1 MHFNWSQNL
10 FGMDGQ
16 AYPPLHPWMCG
27 LLSAGEGKVG
37 TPFRKLVKRMIF
49 GGQQTACT
57 TTPCPN
63 LCFLGIPQTS
73 FSIKFK
79 RELCDIYPDCTK
91 QIDSMLKKTNKQ
103 TDVHGRTEWHGK
115 VPHLSTLYFV
125 WWFGWDVGLLTY
137 SVLSICESNLYP
149 PCRSYTYS

>member
-27 LLSAGEGKVG
+27 LLSPGEGKVG
-37 TPFRKLVKRMIF
+37 TPLREVAKRMIF
-49 GGQQTACT
+49 GGQQTAC

-79 RELCDIYPDCTK
+79 RELCHIYPDCTQ
-91 QIDSMLKKTNKQ
+91 QIDSMLKTQTNKQ
-103 TDVHGRTEWHGK
+103 TDVYGRTEWQSPTSLDFVLCVVIWMGCW
-115 VPHLSTLYFV
+115 VVNLFSTINREH
-125 WWFGWDVGLLTY
+125 
-137 SVLSICESNLYP
+137 SICTL
-149 PCRSYTYS
+149 

>member
-10 FGMDGQ
+10 FGMDGR

-27 LLSAGEGKVG
+27 LLSLGEGKVG
-37 TPFRKLVKRMIF
+37 TPLRKVVERMIF
-49 GGQQTACT
+49 GDQQTACT

-79 RELCDIYPDCTK
+79 RELCDIYPDLYQT
-91 QIDSMLKKTNKQ
+91 DWFYVKKTNKQ
-103 TDVHGRTEWHGK
+103 TDVHGRIEWESPTSLNFVLCVVIWMGCW
-115 VPHLSTLYFV
+115 VVNLFSTIN
-125 WWFGWDVGLLTY
+125 GEQ
-137 SVLSICESNLYP
+137 SICTL
-149 PCRSYTYS
+149 

>member
-1 MHFNWSQNL
+1 
-10 FGMDGQ
+10 MDGR

-27 LLSAGEGKVG
+27 LLSLGEGKVG
-37 TPFRKLVKRMIF
+37 TPLREVAKSMIF
-49 GGQQTACT
+49 GIQQTAC

-91 QIDSMLKKTNKQ
+91 RIDSMLKKQTNKQ
-103 TDVHGRTEWHGK
+103 MCMEEQNGK
-115 VPHLSTLYFV
+115 VPHPSKYFV
-125 WWFGWDVGLLTY
+125 LCVVIWMGCWVVNLFSTINGER
-137 SVLSICESNLYP
+137 SICTS
-149 PCRSYTYS
+149 